1 MNKQKTIQTN
11 KITWHPKTF
20 SPKDF
25 PSVNNGVMNELR
37 SIIIKPIGSFCNLR
51 CKYCFYLDKHTLY
64 SGSASTH
71 KMDEATLEKLI
82 KQMFDGTNQPTFT
95 WQGGEPTV
103 IGLDFF
109 RQAVEFQK
117 YYAKGRSYQ
126 NSLQTHA
133 MLLTT
138 EWAEFLKKEDF
149 LVGVSIDGPEHV
161 HDHYR
166 VDAQGQGT
174 FQKVF
179 DNTKMLQD
187 YEVDFNVLA
196 SVSDYAANYPK
207 EIYEFFR
214 DNGFNFMQFSPIVE
228 TDPETMNAALP
239 FSVDA
244 KQYGRFLHKIFR
256 NWRKDFDYDNLKQK
270 TSIRFFD
277 SLLNRY
283 LGKEADHC
291 VLQKNCN
298 VYVVAEHNGDLFSC
312 DFLVSPQ
319 THLGNLHQTSL
330 QDAFNSPN
338 HIAFGQEKANYNEKC
353 QQCQWLKVCYGG
365 CVKDRINDPSDQGHN
380 RFCQSYEYFFE
391 NNHAE
396 FIKLAQLYLKHY

>member
-1 MNKQKTIQTN
+1 MNRKKIIQTS
-11 KITWHPKTF
+11 KITWHSNTVLPR
-20 SPKDF
+20 
-25 PSVNNGVMNELR
+25 NNIVMNELR

-51 CKYCFYLDKHTLY
+51 CKYCFYLDKHALY
-64 SGSASTH
+64 EGSASTH
-71 KMDEATLEKLI
+71 KMDEATLERLI
-82 KQMFDGTNQPTFT
+82 KQMFMGTNQPTFT

-117 YYAKGRSYQ
+117 FYAKGRRYQ

-133 MLLTT
+133 MLLTP

-149 LVGVSIDGPEHV
+149 LVGISIDGPEHV
-161 HDHYR
+161 HDYYR
-166 VDAQGQGT
+166 VDAQGKGT

-187 YEVDFNVLA
+187 HEVDFNILA
-196 SVSDYAANYPK
+196 SVSDYSANYPK
-207 EIYEFFR
+207 EIYQFFR
-214 DNGFNFMQFSPIVE
+214 DNDFNFMQFSPIVE
-228 TDPETMNAALP
+228 TDPDNPNVALP
-239 FSVDA
+239 FSVNA
-244 KQYGRFLHKIFR
+244 QQYGRFLHKVFR
-256 NWRKDFDYDNLKQK
+256 SWRKDFDVEKLKQK

-283 LGKEADHC
+283 IGKAADHC

-298 VYVVAEHNGDLFSC
+298 VYLVAEHNGDLFSC

-319 THLGNLHQTSL
+319 THLGNLHNTNL

-353 QQCQWLKVCYGG
+353 QQCQWLKICYGG
-365 CVKDRINDPSDQGHN
+365 CVKDRINDPRDQGHN

-391 NNHAE
+391 HNHAE
-396 FIKLAQLYLKHY
+396 FIKLARLYLKHY